1 MRLTDDQR
9 SDVQNFLLTRG
20 LAFKPLLDEMSDHV
34 ACDLENR
41 MAEGLSYEEA
51 WKQTIT
57 HLPDDHFNQIQKE
70 TMETISNRFTISRVF
85 TYAGMTA
92 IIVATVFKIM
102 HLAGADQLVI
112 FSFSAFA
119 ASLLTSTV
127 SGIYIHREKDG
138 AMRVI
143 AVVVGVILL
152 EVSYTFK
159 LLHLPGADQLIVL
172 AVVTLLAAL
181 TVNTL
186 YVYNNASGR
195 GNLFTFLHE
204 KYSPGIERFM
214 LILLPFVFFAST
226 TGIVS
231 VIIIFT
237 AALQLTALTW
247 TLMEKDLSKNNLTT
261 LVLLILAFS
270 CVMVPMLGRLV
281 DFEVRLILITIF
293 GFVGAFLCFRLEPSR
308 GVSSY
313 LICVVPIMFFLIAL
327 MKLDLMQSFATNWPL
342 NVLVML
348 AIAASIYVSG
358 KCSISRTFMILSLSG
373 YYLEIVTYQY

>member
-1 MRLTDDQR
+1 
-9 SDVQNFLLTRG
+9 
-20 LAFKPLLDEMSDHV
+20 
-34 ACDLENR
+34 
-41 MAEGLSYEEA
+41 
-51 WKQTIT
+51 
-57 HLPDDHFNQIQKE
+57 
-70 TMETISNRFTISRVF
+70 
-85 TYAGMTA
+85 
-92 IIVATVFKIM
+92 
-102 HLAGADQLVI
+102 
-112 FSFSAFA
+112 
-119 ASLLTSTV
+119 
-127 SGIYIHREKDG
+127 
-138 AMRVI
+138 
-143 AVVVGVILL
+143 VILL